1 MTKMDA
7 SPYKITISHE
17 DVERIICEELKE
29 IIKSHKLEMLHIEK
43 AGGILDEHEDY
54 LDSKRL
60 IHAAAIVL
68 HYHSLP
74 DDWPKVKKIIDEHE
88 I

>member
-1 MTKMDA
+1 MDA

-17 DVERIICEELKE
+17 DVEEIMREELKE
-29 IIKSHKLEMLHIEK
+29 IIRGHKLEMLHIEK
-43 AGGILDEHEDY
+43 AGGDIDEHEDY

-60 IHAAAIVL
+60 IHAAAILL
-68 HYHSLP
+68 HYHSVP
-74 DDWPKVKKIIDEHE
+74 SDWPEVRKIIDEHE

>member
-1 MTKMDA
+1 MDP
-7 SPYKITISHE
+7 SNYKITISHE
-17 DVERIICEELKE
+17 DVEHIIREELKD

-54 LDSKRL
+54 LHSKQL

-68 HYHSLP
+68 HYHSVP
-74 DDWPKVKKIIDEHE
+74 DDWSKVQEIIDEHE
-88 I
+88 V